1 MIACSFGV
9 SHKHANSATALMSVG
24 NPGVAEY
31 YADFMQELYKRCH
44 LPIRCI
50 SHAGH
55 VTVPQQ
61 MSQCQ

>member
-1 MIACSFGV
+1 LFKYVAMCS
-9 SHKHANSATALMSVG
+9 G
-24 NPGVAEY
+24 NPGIAEY
-31 YADFMQELYKRCH
+31 YADFIRELYKRCR

-61 MSQCQ
+61 MSQR